1 VGVILKQQI
10 CGPKLPKTQQIDQI
24 ARIQNG
30 YFWWKFSIS
39 QEQEIF
45 WENRW
50 KHKSNPWQPRALIPY
65 GEG

>member
-1 VGVILKQQI
+1 VEVVLKQQI

-39 QEQEIF
+39 QEQEKF
-45 WENRW
+45 GENDGNTSQIRG
-50 KHKSNPWQPRALIPY
+50 NL
-65 GEG
+65 EL